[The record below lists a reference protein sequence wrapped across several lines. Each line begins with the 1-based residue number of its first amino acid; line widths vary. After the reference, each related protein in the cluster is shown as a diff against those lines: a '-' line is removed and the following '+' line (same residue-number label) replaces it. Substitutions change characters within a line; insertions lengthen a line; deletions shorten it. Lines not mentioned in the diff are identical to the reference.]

1 MPDSN
6 GRVTIAVLGQ
16 KLDSMAA
23 VLVQTNATLAD
34 VRREVGE
41 LRREIAVNEERWTNH
56 RDQHKKDA
64 AAHVDLHKR
73 ERGVLATLILVA
85 TGVSGTVSA
94 WWGAR

>member
-41 LRREIAVNEERWTNH
+41 LRQEIAVNNERWTNH
-56 RDQHKKDA
+56 REQHGKDA
-64 AAHVDLHKR
+64 KAHAELHRR
-73 ERGVLATLILVA
+73 ERGVLGTLILVA